1 MAEFSNWR
9 PNLNLQ
15 PTASTPCNGIQ
26 DSLLGETMKSFGPG
40 RVFVLSGFL
49 LLSALTSTTHSQT
62 QKSVEPVAKLL
73 TVREQQA
80 VRESWLKKRLDTILL
95 PMMRQ
100 QNISMWIV
108 VNEEFHAD
116 PVTAYVAPPLPYAGR
131 RDFFIF
137 ADRGGEKLERLALVR
152 YSEEHLKYFF
162 EVLNPPGKEIAATL
176 RRIVEERKPKTIALN
191 MGGTRGATNGLT
203 HDAYKFLTETLGS
216 DYASRFVPAAPLIIE
231 YMDTRLPEELETYR
245 TAVALTDVLTR
256 RAFSNEVIKPGK
268 TTVGDV
274 RWWFLQQVNDR
285 GLDVWFQPDLRIQ
298 RQHQETGK
306 TQQFL
311 SIAEESMVIQRGD
324 VIHIDCGLNYMGLST
339 DWQKMGYVL
348 REGEKDVPEGLK
360 NALANTNRLQDA
372 LFTHIR
378 PGAKGFEVY
387 DATMADM
394 KKLGIEAM
402 IYSHSVGN
410 QGHALGASI
419 DFRRPSTGTEL
430 EPPFREGSYTSIELN
445 TSTPVPEWGG
455 QKVTIMMEDDA
466 YLTKEGMKW
475 FRPRQTAFSL
485 IR

>member
-1 MAEFSNWR
+1 
-9 PNLNLQ
+9 
-15 PTASTPCNGIQ
+15 
-26 DSLLGETMKSFGPG
+26 MKQFKPSAI
-40 RVFVLSGFL
+40 V
-49 LLSALTSTTHSQT
+49 LLSFLIFTSLSIQSQT
-62 QKSVEPVAKLL
+62 PKTSESLPKLL
-73 TVREQQA
+73 PVREQQSL
-80 VRESWLKKRLDTILL
+80 RESWLKKRLDTLLL

-100 QNISMWIV
+100 QKIDMWIV

-116 PVTAYVAPPLPYAGR
+116 PVTAYIAPPLPYVGR

-137 ADRGGEKLERLALVR
+137 ADRGDKLDRIALVR
-152 YSEEHLKYFF
+152 YAEEHLKYFF
-162 EVLNPPGKEIAATL
+162 EILNPPGRDIASTL
-176 RRIVEERKPKTIALN
+176 RRIVDERKPKTIALN
-191 MGGTRGATNGLT
+191 MGGTRGATAGLT
-203 HDAYKFLTETLGS
+203 YAAYKFLTDTLGA
-216 DYASRFVPAAPLIIE
+216 DYTSHFVSASPLIVE

-245 TAVALTDVLTR
+245 TAVELTDLLTR

-274 RWWFLQQVNDR
+274 RWWWLQQVSNL

-298 RQHQETGK
+298 RKNQKASK
-306 TQQFL
+306 TLQFL
-311 SIAEESMVIQRGD
+311 SVAEESEIIQRGD

-360 NALANTNRLQDA
+360 KALTNTNRLQDA

-394 KKLGIEAM
+394 KNLGIEAM
-402 IYSHSVGN
+402 IYSHSIGN

-419 DFRRPSTGTEL
+419 DFRRPTAGASS

-445 TSTPVPEWGG
+445 TSTPVSEWGG
-455 QKVTIMMEDDA
+455 QKVTIMREDDA
-466 YLTKEGMKW
+466 YLTNDGMKW
-475 FRPRQTAFSL
+475 FRPRQTAFYV

>member
-1 MAEFSNWR
+1 MLAMKNHFWSRLLIISGVLLWA
-9 PNLNLQ
+9 
-15 PTASTPCNGIQ
+15 ASVYTQTREQLP
-26 DSLLGETMKSFGPG
+26 K
-40 RVFVLSGFL
+40 
-49 LLSALTSTTHSQT
+49 LLS
-62 QKSVEPVAKLL
+62 
-73 TVREQQA
+73 VREQQTL
-80 VRESWLKKRLDTILL
+80 RESWLKKRLDAMLL

-100 QNISMWIV
+100 QKIDMWIV

-116 PVTAYVAPPLPYAGR
+116 PVTEYIAPPLPYAGR

-137 ADRGGEKLERLALVR
+137 ADRGGDKLDRLALVR

-162 EVLNPPGKEIAATL
+162 EVLNPPGREIAATL
-176 RRIVEERKPKTIALN
+176 RRIIEERKPKTIALN

-203 HDAYKFLTETLGS
+203 HDAYKFLADTLGA
-216 DYASRFVPAAPLIIE
+216 DYSSRFVPAAPLIVE

-245 TAVALTDVLTR
+245 SAVAVTDLLTQ
-256 RAFSNEVIKPGK
+256 RAFSNEVITPGK

-274 RWWFLQQVNDR
+274 RWWFLQQLSNL
-285 GLDVWFQPDLRIQ
+285 GLDTWFQPDLRVQ
-298 RQHQETGK
+298 RQNQETGK

-311 SIAEESMVIQRGD
+311 DVAEESTVIQRGD

-348 REGEKDVPEGLK
+348 RDGEKDAPEGLRK
-360 NALANTNRLQDA
+360 ALTNTNKLQDS
-372 LFTHIR
+372 LFTHIK

-394 KKLGIEAM
+394 KNLGIEAM

-419 DFRRPSTGTEL
+419 DFRRPTVGAPP
-430 EPPFREGSYTSIELN
+430 EPPFREWSYTSIELN
-445 TSTPVPEWGG
+445 TSTPVPEWNG

-466 YLTKEGMKW
+466 YLTRDGMKW
-475 FRPRQTAFSL
+475 FRPRQTAFYL
-485 IR
+485 IH

>member
-1 MAEFSNWR
+1 MKLFRS
-9 PNLNLQ
+9 
-15 PTASTPCNGIQ
+15 TA
-26 DSLLGETMKSFGPG
+26 
-40 RVFVLSGFL
+40 VFVLGGL
-49 LLSALTSTTHSQT
+49 LLISASTLAIFSQT
-62 QKSVEPVAKLL
+62 QKPGEPLPKLL

-80 VRESWLKKRLDTILL
+80 LRETWLKKRLDTMLL

-100 QNISMWIV
+100 QKIDMWIV

-116 PVTAYVAPPLPYAGR
+116 PVTAYIAPPLPYVGR

-137 ADRGGEKLERLALVR
+137 ADRGGDKLDRIALVR

-162 EVLNPPGKEIAATL
+162 EVLNPPGKDVADTL
-176 RRIVEERKPKTIALN
+176 RRLVDERKPKRIALN
-191 MGGTRGATNGLT
+191 IGGTRGATNGLT
-203 HDAYKFLTETLGS
+203 HDSYKFLSETLGA
-216 DYASRFVPAAPLIIE
+216 DYTSRFVSAAPLIVE

-245 TAVALTDVLTR
+245 NAVALTDVLTR
-256 RAFSNEVIKPGK
+256 RAFSNEVITPGK

-274 RWWFLQQVNDR
+274 RWWWLQQVSNL
-285 GLDVWFQPDLRIQ
+285 GLDVWFQPDMRIQ
-298 RQHQETGK
+298 RQNQETNK
-306 TQQFL
+306 TLQFL
-311 SIAEESMVIQRGD
+311 SVAEESEVIKRGD

-348 REGEKDVPEGLK
+348 REGEKEVPEGLK
-360 NALANTNRLQDA
+360 KALTNTNRLQDA
-372 LFTHIR
+372 LFTHIK

-394 KKLGIEAM
+394 KNLGIEAM

-419 DFRRPSTGTEL
+419 DFRRPAAGAPP

-466 YLTKEGMKW
+466 YLTKDGMKW
-475 FRPRQTAFSL
+475 FRPRQTAFYV